1 MAYHNSKNIS
11 YQNHL
16 KYEASQQ
23 QQQEQQ
29 QQKKLKYEAKHR
41 LKNKAPLYLNLLPK
55 IFHIK
60 TI

>member
-1 MAYHNSKNIS
+1 MKHINN
-11 YQNHL
+11 NNNN
-16 KYEASQQ
+16 
-23 QQQEQQ
+23 
-29 QQKKLKYEAKHR
+29 KKLKYEAKHR